1 MVMSLWPRFLAHL
14 VYAIYVS
21 NTESLKNEL
30 TLQRRHIWQ
39 IRRKVTR
46 RLYIHPKKSVA
57 SVRQRIAG
65 CCRRVTLVTCTKK
78 NLSTWTFLFIHAT
91 TSETSVIG
99 PQTEVSTKM
108 YAGLVGALTLI
119 TTTLTGQMGRQT
131 ERHQTVALRCGRGQ
145 CS

>member
-57 SVRQRIAG
+57 SVQRRIAG

-78 NLSTWTFLFIHAT
+78 SFNMNVSFHTCNHFRNKCYRPSDRSIDQNVRWPGWGTDINHNYIDRT
-91 TSETSVIG
+91 DGQTDGET
-99 PQTEVSTKM
+99 PDRCF
-108 YAGLVGALTLI
+108 TLR
-119 TTTLTGQMGRQT
+119 TRP
-131 ERHQTVALRCGRGQ
+131 V
-145 CS
+145 